1 MCILLILSTLIFNEI
16 LVINICGLAKNTK
29 LFLEYEAENE
39 NSINEDNEDVEI
51 MKIILILEYKKMN
64 LMKIHEIIMAYRF
77 NKYYFLKNKISII
90 Y

>member
-1 MCILLILSTLIFNEI
+1 MKISLVMYIVLILSALIFNEI

-51 MKIILILEYKKMN
+51 YENNFNIGIQ
-64 LMKIHEIIMAYRF
+64 EIDF
-77 NKYYFLKNKISII
+77 GENS
-90 Y
+90 